1 MRHYDVVIAACWLV
15 FFIVWA
21 VLARVDGG
29 RGGRSSPVAAAV
41 RLGLVVLIALAV
53 YFGNRLPVGELART
67 TTLAAAA
74 SGAAA
79 AGAVLCVIG
88 LAFAIW
94 ARVTLGR
101 HWGMPMTLR
110 DTPAL
115 VTSGP
120 YAYVRHPIY
129 TGLATMMIGTTLVYP
144 LGMLWCLV
152 MIPYMIFGAR
162 REERD
167 MERLF
172 PDVWPEY
179 KQRSKMLVP
188 FVF

>member
-1 MRHYDVVIAACWLV
+1 MRTYDLVIATCWLV

-29 RGGRSSPVAAAV
+29 RGGRASPINSAI
-41 RLGLVVLIALAV
+41 RLLMVVLIALAV
-53 YFGNRLPVGELART
+53 YFGNRLPVGDFARAT
-67 TTLAAAA
+67 TIAAAEN
-74 SGAAA
+74 GAAA
-79 AGAVLCVIG
+79 AGAVLCVLG
-88 LAFAIW
+88 LAFAVW
-94 ARVTLGR
+94 ARLALGR

-110 DTPAL
+110 DTPEL
-115 VTSGP
+115 VTWGP

-129 TGLATMMIGTTLVYP
+129 TGLAAMMIGTTLVYP
-144 LGMLWCLV
+144 LGVLWCAV
-152 MIPYMIFGAR
+152 MIPYMVFSAR

-172 PDVWPEY
+172 PAVYPAY